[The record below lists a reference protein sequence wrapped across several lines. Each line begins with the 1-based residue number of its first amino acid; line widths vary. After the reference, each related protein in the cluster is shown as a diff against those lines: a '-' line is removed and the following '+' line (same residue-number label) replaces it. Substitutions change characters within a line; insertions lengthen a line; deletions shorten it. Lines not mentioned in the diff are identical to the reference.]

1 MVLDTIKQAE
11 GSKDCLACVA
21 AMATQTTVEEFK
33 AYYRKHN
40 LPSEQDIT
48 LIRYLWDY
56 GYMVGTFA
64 PEDDLWTIDKSFGV
78 LLLSGPAY
86 ITVESDSEWVR
97 KQGADHAVYWS
108 GRRLHDP
115 LPGPGKRLSEYKVK
129 SILGIVKNLSHKRW
143 KARSVDAAAGGS
155 ERQAVKEPR

>member
-1 MVLDTIKQAE
+1 MIVETIKQAA

-40 LPSEQDIT
+40 LPFEQDIT
-48 LIRYLWDY
+48 LIRYLWDC

-64 PEDDLWTIDKSFGV
+64 PEDDLWTIDRSFGV

-86 ITVESDSEWVR
+86 ITVESDSEQVR
-97 KQGADHAVYWS
+97 NQGADHAVYWD

-115 LPGPGKRLSEYKVK
+115 SPCPRKRLGEYKVK
-129 SILGIVKNLSHKRW
+129 SILGIVKNIAHERW
-143 KARSVDAAAGGS
+143 KGDKRLAQPKKSA
-155 ERQAVKEPR
+155 E